1 MEGKGSFR
9 QTIKEMP
16 AEERPREKLLHWG
29 PGQLSNAELM
39 ALILRTGRKNETA
52 LTLCQRVLGELNG
65 LRGLFE
71 ASLEEL
77 MEIEGIGLAK
87 AAQLKA
93 VAELSQRLP
102 QSPGPEEM
110 VKSPASAAQV
120 LMPRLR
126 FLQQEKFCVVLL
138 NTKNMIIA
146 IEEVTTG
153 GLNSSL
159 VHPREVFKSAIRR
172 SSAAIILAHNHP
184 SGDPSPSRED
194 IRITRR
200 LVEVGDLVGIRVLDH
215 IIIGDGRFL
224 SLKQEGAI

>member
-1 MEGKGSFR
+1 MEGREKYR

-16 AEERPREKLLHWG
+16 AEERPREKLLHFG
-29 PGQLSNAELM
+29 PGRLSNSELL

-52 LTLCQRVLGELNG
+52 LTLCQRLLGELDG

-71 ASLEEL
+71 ASLEEM

-93 VAELSQRLP
+93 VAEMSRRFPLT
-102 QSPGPEEM
+102 GGAEEII
-110 VKSPASAAQV
+110 KSPATAAEV

-126 FLQQEKFCVVLL
+126 YLQQEKFCIVLL
-138 NTKNMIIA
+138 NTKNMVIA
-146 IEEVTTG
+146 VEEVTTG

-159 VHPREVFKSAIRR
+159 VHPREVFKRAIRR

-184 SGDPSPSRED
+184 SGDPNPSRED
-194 IRITRR
+194 IRVTRR
-200 LVEVGDLVGIRVLDH
+200 LIEVGDLVGIKVLDH

>member
-1 MEGKGSFR
+1 MEAGEELK
-9 QTIKEMP
+9 QTIREMP
-16 AEERPREKLLHWG
+16 EEERPREKLLQQG
-29 PGQLSNAELM
+29 PARLSNAELL
-39 ALILRTGRKNETA
+39 ALILSTGRKNETA
-52 LTLCQRVLGELNG
+52 LALSQRLLGRLEG
-65 LRGLFE
+65 WRGLLE
-71 ASLEEL
+71 ASLEEM

-93 VAELSQRLP
+93 VAEISQRLP
-102 QSPGPEEM
+102 QTGVAEE
-110 VKSPASAAQV
+110 VLSSPASAAEV

-126 FLQQEKFCVVLL
+126 YLQQEKFCVVLL
-138 NTKNMIIA
+138 NTKNMVIA
-146 IEEVTTG
+146 VEEVTIG

-159 VHPREVFKSAIRR
+159 VHPREVFKRAIRR

-194 IRITRR
+194 IMVTRR
-200 LVEVGDLVGIRVLDH
+200 LIEVGDLVVIQVLDH

>member
-1 MEGKGSFR
+1 MKQKESFG

-16 AEERPREKLLHWG
+16 VEERPREKLLHFG
-29 PGQLSNAELM
+29 PGQLSNAELL

-52 LTLCQRVLGELNG
+52 LTLCQRLLREVDGM
-65 LRGLFE
+65 RGLFE
-71 ASLEEL
+71 ASIEEL

-93 VAELSQRLP
+93 LAEISQRFTLT
-102 QSPGPEEM
+102 SGAEELI
-110 VKSPASAAQV
+110 KSPASAAEL

-126 FLQQEKFCVVLL
+126 FLQQEKFCAVLL
-138 NTKNMIIA
+138 NTKNMVVS
-146 IEEVTTG
+146 IEEITTG

-159 VHPREVFKSAIRR
+159 VHPREVFKRAIRR

-194 IRITRR
+194 IQVTRR
-200 LVEVGDLVGIRVLDH
+200 LIEVGDLVGIKVLDH
-215 IIIGDGRFL
+215 IIIGDGRFI

>member
-1 MEGKGSFR
+1 MEAGEELR
-9 QTIKEMP
+9 QTIREMP
-16 AEERPREKLLHWG
+16 EEERPREKLLQQG
-29 PGQLSNAELM
+29 TARLSTAELL

-52 LTLCQRVLGELNG
+52 LVLSQRLLGRLEG
-65 LRGLFE
+65 LRGLLE
-71 ASLEEL
+71 ASLEEM

-93 VAELSQRLP
+93 VAEISQRLP
-102 QSPGPEEM
+102 QRGAAEEILS
-110 VKSPASAAQV
+110 SPASAAEV

-126 FLQQEKFCVVLL
+126 YLQQEKFCVVLL
-138 NTKNMIIA
+138 NTKNMVIA
-146 IEEVTTG
+146 VEEVTIG

-159 VHPREVFKSAIRR
+159 VHPREVFKRAIRR

-194 IRITRR
+194 IMVTRR
-200 LVEVGDLVGIRVLDH
+200 LIEVGDLVGIQVLDH

>member
-1 MEGKGSFR
+1 MEAGEELK
-9 QTIKEMP
+9 QTIREMP
-16 AEERPREKLLHWG
+16 EEERPREKLLQQG
-29 PGQLSNAELM
+29 PARLSNAELL
-39 ALILRTGRKNETA
+39 ALILSTGRKNETA
-52 LTLCQRVLGELNG
+52 LALSQRLLGRLEG
-65 LRGLFE
+65 WRGLLE
-71 ASLEEL
+71 ASLEEM

-93 VAELSQRLP
+93 VAEISQRLP
-102 QSPGPEEM
+102 QTGVAEE
-110 VKSPASAAQV
+110 VLSSPASAAEV

-126 FLQQEKFCVVLL
+126 YLQQEKFCVVLL
-138 NTKNMIIA
+138 NTKNMVIA
-146 IEEVTTG
+146 VEEVTIG

-159 VHPREVFKSAIRR
+159 VHPREVFKRAIRR

-194 IRITRR
+194 IMVTRR
-200 LVEVGDLVGIRVLDH
+200 LIEVGDLVGIQVLDH

>member
-1 MEGKGSFR
+1 MEGREKYR

-16 AEERPREKLLHWG
+16 AEERPREKLLHYG
-29 PGQLSNAELM
+29 PGRLSNAELL
-39 ALILRTGRKNETA
+39 ALILRTGRRNETA
-52 LTLCQRVLGELNG
+52 LTLCQRLLGEVDG

-71 ASLEEL
+71 ASLEEM

-93 VAELSQRLP
+93 VAEISRRLP
-102 QSPGPEEM
+102 LTGGPEEII
-110 VKSPASAAQV
+110 KSPASAAEV

-126 FLQQEKFCVVLL
+126 YLQQEKFCIVLL
-138 NTKNMIIA
+138 NTKNMLIA
-146 IEEVTTG
+146 VEEVTTG

-159 VHPREVFKSAIRR
+159 VHPREVFKPAIRR

-184 SGDPSPSRED
+184 SGDPHPSRED
-194 IRITRR
+194 IKVTHR
-200 LVEVGDLVGIRVLDH
+200 LIEVGDLVGIKVLDH